1 MIQLIMRTKLIILA
15 YAVIFVSASF
25 SQSKIN
31 VGASFNLGISLG
43 DFSDIAKTAIG
54 GSINSEYVFSDQVS
68 ATFAVYF
75 YSYSSKIPTIA
86 IDGST
91 FDFSIEAIPVILGL
105 KYFFNKSFF
114 GTVETGAHFMRVKAD
129 VYLGDNLST
138 DFETKFGAGF
148 GLGYRIQLA
157 QASLF
162 EITGVYQYVQDD
174 LSSISLRATVLVLF
188 GNL

>member
-1 MIQLIMRTKLIILA
+1 MRTKLIILA
-15 YAVIFVSASF
+15 LAVFFVSASF
-25 SQSKIN
+25 SQNKIN
-31 VGASFNLGISLG
+31 VGASLNLGIPLG

-54 GSINSEYVFSDQVS
+54 GSINTEYVFSEKIS
-68 ATFAVYF
+68 ATFAVY
-75 YSYSSKIPTIA
+75 YHSYSSKIPTVA

-105 KYFFNKSFF
+105 KYFINNSFF
-114 GTVETGAHFMRVKAD
+114 GTLEAGAHLMRVKAD

-157 QASLF
+157 EASLF

-174 LSSISLRATVLVLF
+174 LSSISLRATVLFLL

>member
-1 MIQLIMRTKLIILA
+1 VQQTL
-15 YAVIFVSASF
+15 
-25 SQSKIN
+25 
-31 VGASFNLGISLG
+31 NLGVPLG

-54 GSINSEYVFSDQVS
+54 GSINSEFVFSDKIS
-68 ATFAVYF
+68 ATFAVY
-75 YSYSSKIPTIA
+75 YHSYSSKIPTVA

-91 FDFSIEAIPVILGL
+91 FDFSLEAIPVILGL

-114 GTVETGAHFMRVKAD
+114 GTLEAGAHIMRVKAD

-138 DFETKFGAGF
+138 DFKTKYGAGL

-157 QASLF
+157 EASLF
-162 EITGVYQYVQDD
+162 EMTGVYQYVQDD
-174 LSSISLRATVLVLF
+174 FSSISLRATVLVLL

>member
-1 MIQLIMRTKLIILA
+1 MRTKHVILA
-15 YAVIFVSASF
+15 LVVFFVSESF
-25 SQSKIN
+25 SQSKFN
-31 VGASFNLGISLG
+31 VGASLNLSIPVG

-54 GSINSEYVFSDQVS
+54 GSINSEYVFSDNIT
-68 ATFAVYF
+68 ATFAVYY
-75 YSYSSKIPTIA
+75 YSYSSKIPTVA

-105 KYFFNKSFF
+105 KYFLNKSFF
-114 GTVETGAHFMRVKAD
+114 GTLEAGAHIMRVKAD

-138 DFETKFGAGF
+138 DFETKFGAGL
-148 GLGYRIQLA
+148 GLGYRIHLA
-157 QASLF
+157 EASLF

-174 LSSISLRATVLVLF
+174 LSSISLRATVLVLL

>member
-1 MIQLIMRTKLIILA
+1 MRTKIFILTLTTL
-15 YAVIFVSASF
+15 FVSAGF
-25 SQSKIN
+25 SQSKFN
-31 VGASFNLGISLG
+31 VGASLNLGVPVG
-43 DFSDIAKTAIG
+43 DFSDIVKTAIG
-54 GSINSEYVFSDQVS
+54 GSINSEFVFGDKVS
-68 ATFAVYF
+68 AALAVYY
-75 YSYSSKIPTIA
+75 YSYASEIPTVA

-91 FDFSIEAIPVILGL
+91 YDFSVEAIPVILGL

-138 DFETKFGAGF
+138 DFEIKFGAGL

-157 QASLF
+157 EASLF

-174 LSSISLRATVLVLF
+174 LSSISLRATILVLL

>member
-1 MIQLIMRTKLIILA
+1 MRTKLNILA
-15 YAVIFVSASF
+15 LAVIFASTSF

-31 VGASFNLGISLG
+31 IGASFNLGVPVG
-43 DFSDIAKTAIG
+43 EFSDIAKTAIG
-54 GSINSEYVFSDQVS
+54 GSINSEYVFSDKIY
-68 ATFAVYF
+68 ATLAVYY
-75 YSYSSKIPTIA
+75 YSYSSEIPTVA

-91 FDFSIEAIPVILGL
+91 YDFSIEAIPVILGI

-114 GTVETGAHFMRVKAD
+114 GTIEAGAHFMRVKAD

-138 DFETKFGAGF
+138 DFETKSGAGL

-157 QASLF
+157 EASLF
-162 EITGVYQYVQDD
+162 EIMGVYQYVQDD
-174 LSSISLRATVLVLF
+174 LSSISLRATVLVLL

>member
-1 MIQLIMRTKLIILA
+1 MRTKIFILVLTA
-15 YAVIFVSASF
+15 LLVSASF
-25 SQSKIN
+25 SQSKFN
-31 VGASFNLGISLG
+31 VGASLNLGVPLG

-54 GSINSEYVFSDQVS
+54 GSINSEYVFSDKVS
-68 ATFAVYF
+68 ATLAVYY
-75 YSYSSKIPTIA
+75 YSYSSEIPTVA

-91 FDFSIEAIPVILGL
+91 YDFSIEAIPVILGL

-114 GTVETGAHFMRVKAD
+114 GTFEAGAHIMRVKAD

-138 DFETKFGAGF
+138 DFETKFGAGL

-157 QASLF
+157 EASLF
-162 EITGVYQYVQDD
+162 EMTGVYQFIQDD
-174 LSSISLRATVLVLF
+174 LSSISLRATVLVLL

>member
-1 MIQLIMRTKLIILA
+1 MRTKLIILA
-15 YAVIFVSASF
+15 LVVFFVSEIS
-25 SQSKIN
+25 SQSKFN
-31 VGASFNLGISLG
+31 VGASFNIGVPLS

-54 GSINSEYVFSDQVS
+54 GSINSEYVFSDKLS
-68 ATFAVYF
+68 GTFAVYY
-75 YSYSSKIPTIA
+75 YSYSSKIPSVA

-105 KYFFNKSFF
+105 KYFLNKSFF
-114 GTVETGAHFMRVKAD
+114 GTFETGAHIMRVKSD

-138 DFETKFGAGF
+138 DFKTKFGAGI

-157 QASLF
+157 EASLF
-162 EITGVYQYVQDD
+162 EMTGIYQYVQDD
-174 LSSISLRATVLVLF
+174 LSSISLRATILVLL

>member
-1 MIQLIMRTKLIILA
+1 MRTRLIILA
-15 YAVIFVSASF
+15 LTVFFVSEIY
-25 SQSKIN
+25 SQSKFNI
-31 VGASFNLGISLG
+31 GASFNIGVPLG

-54 GSINSEYVFSDQVS
+54 GSINSEYVFSDQIS
-68 ATFAVYF
+68 ATFGAYY
-75 YSYSSKIPTIA
+75 YSYSSKIPTVA

-91 FDFSIEAIPVILGL
+91 FDFSIEAIPVILGI
-105 KYFFNKSFF
+105 KYFFNRSFF
-114 GTVETGAHFMRVKAD
+114 GTIEAGAHIMRVKAD

-138 DFETKFGAGF
+138 EFKTKFGAGL

-157 QASLF
+157 EASLF

-174 LSSISLRATVLVLF
+174 LSSVSLRATILVLL